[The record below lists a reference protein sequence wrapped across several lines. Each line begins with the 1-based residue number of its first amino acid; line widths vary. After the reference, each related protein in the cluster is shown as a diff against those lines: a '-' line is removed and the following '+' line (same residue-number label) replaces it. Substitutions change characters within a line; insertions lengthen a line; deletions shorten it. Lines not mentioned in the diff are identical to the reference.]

1 MLRIPYTLSC
11 EGLRAFW
18 KLFMGKKVIDFLT
31 GFYIFHKSDITTFLK
46 RALTSVPKTTINQT
60 LI

>member
-1 MLRIPYTLSC
+1 
-11 EGLRAFW
+11 
-18 KLFMGKKVIDFLT
+18 MGKKVIDFLT